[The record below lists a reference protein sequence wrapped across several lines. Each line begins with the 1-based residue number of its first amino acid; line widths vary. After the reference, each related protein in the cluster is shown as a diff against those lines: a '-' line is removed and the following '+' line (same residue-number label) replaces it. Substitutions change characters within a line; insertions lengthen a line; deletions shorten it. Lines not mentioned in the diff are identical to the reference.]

1 VEVLMSFSETIKR
14 LTGYKAWANEI
25 TFSAVK
31 SLPIGEATKERK
43 TRFRNM
49 VHTLNHVYVIDC
61 IFKAHLEKTTHPYN
75 ARNTE
80 TYPPLEE
87 LWQAVKIVDQWYI
100 DYARSISE
108 QELLDIVN
116 FQFVDG
122 GTGVMSRSEIIL
134 HIVNHGTYHR
144 GLVSDM
150 MYQVPAIPPANDLTV
165 YLRDMIYSPRKTT
178 NETSK
183 RSSNQ

>member
-1 VEVLMSFSETIKR
+1 MSFSETIKR

-25 TFSAVK
+25 TFSAVN
-31 SLPIGEATKERK
+31 SLPEGEAIKERA

-61 IFKAHLEKTTHPYN
+61 IFKAHLEKTTHPYT

-80 TYPPLEE
+80 GYPPLEE
-87 LWQAVKIVDQWYI
+87 LWQAVKLVDQWYV
-100 DYARSISE
+100 DYAHSVSE

-122 GTGVMSRSEIIL
+122 GAGMMSRSEIIL
-134 HIVNHGTYHR
+134 HVVNHGTYHR

-150 MYQVPAIPPANDLTV
+150 MYQVPAVPLANDLTV
-165 YLRDMIYSPRKTT
+165 YLRDVIYDPEMAA
-178 NETSK
+178 NQNSK
-183 RSSNQ
+183 RPL

>member
-1 VEVLMSFSETIKR
+1 MSFSETIKR

-25 TFSAVK
+25 TFSAVN
-31 SLPIGEATKERK
+31 SLPEGEAIKERA

-49 VHTLNHVYVIDC
+49 VHTLNHVYVIDR
-61 IFKAHLEKTTHPYN
+61 IFKAHLEKTTHPYT

-80 TYPPLEE
+80 VYPPLEE
-87 LWQAVKIVDQWYI
+87 QAAKLVDQWYV
-100 DYARSISE
+100 DYAHSISE

-122 GTGVMSRSEIIL
+122 GAGVMSRSEIIL
-134 HIVNHGTYHR
+134 HVVNHGTYHR

-150 MYQVPAIPPANDLTV
+150 MYQVPAVPPANDLTV
-165 YLRDMIYSPRKTT
+165 YLRDVIYNPEMAA
-178 NETSK
+178 NQNSK
-183 RSSNQ
+183 RSL